1 MKRHLI
7 LLGVLLSL
15 CSLLVCQ
22 SQLVQAD
29 DAEKEA
35 RAVFVKMVSA
45 AKAGNTA
52 EFKSYLTKE
61 DLMEMEQQGFVDLMM
76 MMMAGE
82 NPEQFNADVNGDR
95 IEFKKEVE
103 RSSGEGNSTETT
115 TVHMMKEGGQW
126 KFGKPKVSE

>member
-7 LLGVLLSL
+7 LLSLFLSV
-15 CSLLVCQ
+15 CSLLLLG
-22 SQLVQAD
+22 SQAVTAD

-35 RAVFVKMVSA
+35 RAVFVKMVAA

-61 DLMEMEQQGFVDLMM
+61 DLTEMEQQGMVDLMM

-82 NPEQFNADVNGDR
+82 DPEQFRAEVNGDR
-95 IEFKKEVE
+95 AEFKKEVKE
-103 RSSGEGNSTETT
+103 SSGGGNSTSTT
-115 TVHMMKEGGQW
+115 TVHMLKEGGQW
-126 KFGKPKVSE
+126 KFGKPKAPK

>member
-7 LLGVLLSL
+7 LLSLSL
-15 CSLLVCQ
+15 SICSLLLVH
-22 SQLVQAD
+22 SQPVQAD

-35 RAVFVKMVSA
+35 RAVFVKMVIA

-61 DLMEMEQQGFVDLMM
+61 DLKEMEQQGFVELMM

-82 NPEQFNADVNGDR
+82 NPEQFKALVKGDR
-95 IEFKKEVE
+95 IEFKKEVKS
-103 RSSGEGNSTETT
+103 SSGEGNSTSTT

-126 KFGKPKVSE
+126 KFGKAKTLE